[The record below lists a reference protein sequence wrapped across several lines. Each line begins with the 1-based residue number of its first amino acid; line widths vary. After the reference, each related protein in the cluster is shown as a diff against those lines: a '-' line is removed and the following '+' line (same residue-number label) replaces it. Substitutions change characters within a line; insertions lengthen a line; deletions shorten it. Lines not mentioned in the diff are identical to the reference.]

1 MKLQPDR
8 AEVGGLVFERRRGLT
23 QADTGGAQAGEGA
36 AAARRIR
43 GGGLASWTAPCA
55 ALAHQIDGQARASR
69 RAGHLVTARGQ
80 YPRASNHYRMPGHP
94 GHNELFASSRAS
106 FGKAIACGLP
116 AEPTGMPFEGRRRP
130 GYFIRGRSGRAP
142 APALIAHAG
151 FESTAEELYHWIG
164 AHAADRGWNCLVF
177 EGPGQ

>member
-23 QADTGGAQAGEGA
+23 QADAGGAQAGEGA
-36 AAARRIR
+36 AAA
-43 GGGLASWTAPCA
+43 
-55 ALAHQIDGQARASR
+55 
-69 RAGHLVTARGQ
+69 
-80 YPRASNHYRMPGHP
+80 PRMR
-94 GHNELFASSRAS
+94 RAS

-116 AEPTGMPFEGRRRP
+116 AEPTGMPFEGRRLP

-177 EGPGQ
+177 EGPGK